1 MTYQTSMPAS
11 LISLWITM
19 ITDMYPKQVSLDFLL
34 DILHHK
40 HPKAML
46 LQIAQRQHLQR
57 WMLSSHCL
65 PGLKCTRRVSWC
77 VWQGLRDVA
86 CKALDA
92 DVCLPQPL
100 SPRVTT
106 TSPASAGVVVVDVV
120 VSAAPQSQAKI
131 QHHSANQFHQASRR
145 PPS

>member
-1 MTYQTSMPAS
+1 M
-11 LISLWITM
+11 
-19 ITDMYPKQVSLDFLL
+19 
-34 DILHHK
+34 
-40 HPKAML
+40 
-46 LQIAQRQHLQR
+46 
-57 WMLSSHCL
+57 
-65 PGLKCTRRVSWC
+65 
-77 VWQGLRDVA
+77 A

-100 SPRVTT
+100 PPWVTT

-131 QHHSANQFHQASRR
+131 QHHSANQFHQASRQ